1 MDQDIPEFTTV
12 ESIYVRGRN
21 CLLLQADFSPLF
33 VDYYLHLQKNGLR
46 NEQQED
52 FTLKQLLAFFTLH
65 LTARPWQEYHAWT
78 FNVRSPRLANYF
90 VSGAATDESVV
101 GRAFRENVREPE
113 RDMLYAQII
122 RQGKEPQTSVITLD
136 GTRAEDWVES
146 FYRQS
151 EQRAAR
157 AFDLGNDRYA
167 LLTAQPDADHD
178 WLSELTAQ
186 QVSAIPET
194 EETKRLETRRF
205 QFRCG
210 CTLERLLPVI
220 RSLKKD
226 FADEIS
232 EQGFI
237 EANCPRCGAKYKIT
251 AQMVQ

>member
-1 MDQDIPEFTTV
+1 MEDIPEFTTV
-12 ESIYVRGRN
+12 ESVYVRGRN

-33 VDYYLHLQKNGLR
+33 VDYYLHLQKHGLR
-46 NEQQED
+46 NEPQED
-52 FTLKQLLAFFTLH
+52 FTLKQLLALFTLH

-113 RDMLYAQII
+113 RDMLYTQII
-122 RQGKEPQTSVITLD
+122 RRGREPQTSAISLE
-136 GTRAEDWVES
+136 GSRAEDWVEC